1 MERKVTGNSV
11 VLGSN
16 CNSLQELDFLGSSDG
31 KQSACNAG
39 GLGLI
44 PWSGRFP
51 GEGIGYPLQCSWAS
65 LVAQMV
71 KNPPTCRI
79 PGLERC
85 PRGGH
90 DNPLPYPCLE
100 NPHGQRSVVGYSPW
114 GRKES
119 DTTERLRTVQHRQ
132 GLLGLMWHSE
142 NGNIQGNCRKLLEL
156 MFECML
162 NMKSEKE

>member
-100 NPHGQRSVVGYSPW
+100 NPHGQRSLVDYSPW
-114 GRKES
+114 SHRVRHNWETKHTAQYISYQVTFNTIKKQQHAHKENK
-119 DTTERLRTVQHRQ
+119 DRHHRASPKVFTC
-132 GLLGLMWHSE
+132 L
-142 NGNIQGNCRKLLEL
+142 
-156 MFECML
+156 
-162 NMKSEKE
+162 